1 MAAAL
6 AGALVVSALV
16 GFVGVASG
24 APARAP
30 ASANVLSTANIAAAF
45 GNVTTL
51 PVGTVGGPL
60 SGSAVYGF
68 ASEIGQSA
76 AVTNGSEIFVQQV
89 DALSVSLEICHP
101 NCAAPLT
108 RTNLTYR
115 AFQAYDSWT
124 NTTPGAQVEAS
135 FQNGTVA
142 FVSAIGILNSHV
154 RASGGVEEAF
164 TTTENATTIAH
175 LNASAAYSADSEV
188 AFSPALGVLPRQP
201 QGVVAWR
208 SDANYTASGT
218 WSATWSINASG
229 PIGGALPVPTLSTGA
244 HTVTDAGPL
253 SLRGVGAGE
262 GPFHDRTS
270 YRLEPRFV
278 GAPLALVGGLA
289 VTLAL
294 PNPFAGDLG
303 SGWESENHV
312 LGTIAPAQVVADPTS
327 GELVV
332 STVVTFGGGVTDPS
346 RPGSN
351 QSLPSSSVA
360 GAPMTGSQYSA
371 YASCLQSSPASCPA
385 VASPGAPS
393 GPANTPGVTAALAI
407 GAVVIAAAVV
417 TALVVGQKRRLPS
430 AQYPQAALYPPG
442 TPAARGRTA
451 TRPAEAE
458 APRAEDP
465 LDRLW

>member
-1 MAAAL
+1 MATAL
-6 AGALVVSALV
+6 AGVLVVSALV
-16 GFVGVASG
+16 GLVGVASA
-24 APARAP
+24 APAQAAP
-30 ASANVLSTANIAAAF
+30 SGSVPLATNIAAAF
-45 GNVTTL
+45 GNVTTV

-60 SGSAVYGF
+60 SGSAIYGF
-68 ASEIGQSA
+68 ASEIAQSA
-76 AVTNGSEIFVQQV
+76 AVANGSEIFVQQV
-89 DALSVSLEICHP
+89 DALSVSVEICHP
-101 NCAAPLT
+101 NCAAPVT
-108 RTNLTYR
+108 RTNLSYR
-115 AFQAYDSWT
+115 AFQSYDSWT

-142 FVSAIGILNSHV
+142 FVPAIGILNSHV
-154 RASGGVEEAF
+154 RASGGVEETF
-164 TTTENATTIAH
+164 TTTENATVLAH
-175 LNASAAYSADSEV
+175 LNASSTYAADSEV

-208 SDANYTASGT
+208 SEANYTANGT

-229 PIGGALPVPTLSTGA
+229 PIGGALLVPTLSTGA

-253 SLRGVGAGE
+253 VLRGVGAGE
-262 GPFHDRTS
+262 GQFRDRMA
-270 YRLEPRFV
+270 YRLDPRFV

-289 VTLAL
+289 VTLVL

-303 SGWESENHV
+303 SEWESENHV
-312 LGTIAPAQVVADPTS
+312 MGTIAPAQVVADPTN

-332 STVVTFGGGVTDPS
+332 STVVTFGGGVSDPS

-371 YASCLQSSPASCPA
+371 YASCLQSSPASCPS

-393 GPANTPGVTAALAI
+393 GPANTPGVTTALAI
-407 GAVVIAAAVV
+407 GAVVVAAAVV
-417 TALVVGQKRRLPS
+417 TALVVGQKRRLPP

-442 TPAARGRTA
+442 TEGARGRTA
-451 TRPAEAE
+451 TKPPASE
-458 APRAEDP
+458 APRADDP